1 MNLKHYLNHRLKYET
16 LAVLVVLTLF
26 AITNATTKILENI
39 RDGETVDWLG
49 AWASE
54 LSSIFAIFVL
64 WPLILLFLRR
74 LNLTLTNFRWR
85 IFWHIPGFLIFSLLH
100 IGLFVLLR
108 KLLWALVGETYN
120 FGTLGLNLL
129 YDMRK
134 DFLAYMGIMLSL
146 YSYRFI
152 ITRLQGEAKFLSDST
167 ETANDQEKPAS
178 KTQFLVKMLNS
189 EFLVRVE
196 EIAWIGS
203 ASNYVLMHCGDRSY
217 PMRQTLTRL
226 AEQLDPTKFM
236 RVHRTAI
243 VNLEHV
249 SSLQEGG
256 ELQLQLKSGET
267 VAVSKTY
274 LAELK
279 QALGAGTF

>member
-1 MNLKHYLNHRLKYET
+1 MNLKHYLRHRLKYET
-16 LAVLVVLTLF
+16 LVVFLVLILF

-39 RDGETVDWLG
+39 RDGEAVDWLG

-54 LSSIFAIFVL
+54 LSSISAIFIL

-74 LNLTLTNFRWR
+74 LNLRLANFRWR
-85 IFWHIPGFLIFSLLH
+85 ILWHIPGFLIFSLLH

-108 KLLWALVGETYN
+108 KFLWALVGETYD
-120 FGTLGLNLL
+120 FGALGLNLL

-134 DFLAYMGIMLSL
+134 DLLAYMGIVFAL
-146 YSYRFI
+146 YGYRFV
-152 ITRLQGEAKFLSDST
+152 ITRLQGEAKFLADSAET
-167 ETANDQEKPAS
+167 ENEQEKPVAR
-178 KTQFLVKMLNS
+178 TQFLVKMLNT
-189 EFLVRVE
+189 EFLVKVE
-196 EIAWIGS
+196 EIVWIGS
-203 ASNYVLMHCGDRSY
+203 ASNYVLMHCTDRSY

-226 AEQLDPTKFM
+226 CEQLDPAKFM

-249 SSLQEGG
+249 SSLQERG
-256 ELQLQLKSGET
+256 ELQLRLISGDT

-279 QALGAGTF
+279 QALAAGAN